1 MTDTKAA
8 AAIFGVGPRDGVGA
22 ELCHQ
27 AARAGHHV
35 FVNGRTAEKIEAVA
49 DAIKAEGGSAEPLL
63 ADVTN
68 EQVNTALETAAKSGL
83 PLEFA
88 VYNAGNNRPEAFLDV
103 TPEIYEEMWRVICFG
118 VCCFAVRLMLTQQDI
133 AERQS
138 LFFTG
143 ASGSLRGKANFSAF
157 ASGKGVLH
165 APSHRA
171 RVRPAKHPVAHV
183 VIDGA
188 INGEKISSRF
198 PEFLERLGEDGT
210 LNIGAI
216 AEAFMMLHAQHHTA
230 WTRNST
236 CGLSRKITEPP
247 GARLV
252 SVKSRCRDE
261 PDSGRF

>member
-35 FVNGRTAEKIEAVA
+35 FVNGRTAEKIEAVV
-49 DAIKAEGGSAEPLL
+49 DAIRTDGGSAEPLL

-68 EQVNTALETAAKSGL
+68 VEQVNTAMETVAKSGL
-83 PLEFA
+83 PLELT

-118 VCCFAVRLMLTQQDI
+118 AFIVSQATIRLMLTQQDI

-157 ASGKGVLH
+157 ASGKGAMRML
-165 APSHRA
+165 AQSIA
-171 RVRPAKHPVAHV
+171 REFGPQNIHVAHV

-188 INGEKISSRF
+188 INGEKISTRF

-210 LNIGAI
+210 LNIAAI
-216 AEAFMMLHAQHHTA
+216 AEAFMMLHGQHKTA
-230 WTRNST
+230 WTQELDLRPFKENY
-236 CGLSRKITEPP
+236 
-247 GARLV
+247 
-252 SVKSRCRDE
+252 
-261 PDSGRF
+261 

>member
-1 MTDTKAA
+1 MTDVKTA
-8 AAIFGVGPRDGVGA
+8 AAIFGVGPRKGVGA

-68 EQVNTALETAAKSGL
+68 VEQVNASLETVGRSGL
-83 PLEFA
+83 PLELA
-88 VYNAGNNRPEAFLDV
+88 IYNAGNNRPEAFLDV

-118 VCCFAVRLMLTQQDI
+118 AFVVSQATVRLMLTQQGI

-157 ASGKGVLH
+157 ASGKGALRML
-165 APSHRA
+165 AQSIA
-171 RVRPAKHPVAHV
+171 REFGPQNIHVAHV

-188 INGEKISSRF
+188 INGDKVGARF
-198 PEFLERLGEDGT
+198 PEYLERLGNPELTAMAVRNALKRDYT
-210 LNIGAI
+210 LKSNRDIKAWASTEGAD
-216 AEAFMMLHAQHHTA
+216 LL
-230 WTRNST
+230 R
-236 CGLSRKITEPP
+236 
-247 GARLV
+247 
-252 SVKSRCRDE
+252 
-261 PDSGRF
+261 

>member
-1 MTDTKAA
+1 MTDTKTA
-8 AAIFGVGPRDGVGA
+8 AAIFGVGPRNGVGG

-49 DAIKAEGGSAEPLL
+49 DAIRANGGSAEPLL

-68 EQVNTALETAAKSGL
+68 VEQVNTAMETVAKSGL
-83 PLEFA
+83 PLELT

-118 VCCFAVRLMLTQQDI
+118 AFIVSQATIRLMLTQQDI

-157 ASGKGVLH
+157 ASGKGAMRML
-165 APSHRA
+165 AQSIA
-171 RVRPAKHPVAHV
+171 REFGPQNIHVAHV

-188 INGEKISSRF
+188 INGEKISTRF

-210 LNIGAI
+210 LNIAAI
-216 AEAFMMLHAQHHTA
+216 AEAFMMLHGQHKTA
-230 WTRNST
+230 WTQELDLRPFKENY
-236 CGLSRKITEPP
+236 
-247 GARLV
+247 
-252 SVKSRCRDE
+252 
-261 PDSGRF
+261 

>member
-49 DAIKAEGGSAEPLL
+49 DAIRADGGSAEPLL

-68 EQVNTALETAAKSGL
+68 VEQVNTAMETVAKSGL
-83 PLEFA
+83 PLELA

-103 TPEIYEEMWRVICFG
+103 TPEIYEEMWRGVCFG
-118 VCCFAVRLMLTQQDI
+118 AFFVSKATIRLMLTQQDI

-157 ASGKGVLH
+157 ASGKGALRML
-165 APSHRA
+165 AQSIA
-171 RVRPAKHPVAHV
+171 REYGPQNIHVAHV

-188 INGEKISSRF
+188 INGEKISTRF

-216 AEAFMMLHAQHHTA
+216 AEAFMMLHGQHKTA
-230 WTRNST
+230 WTQELDLRPFKENY
-236 CGLSRKITEPP
+236 
-247 GARLV
+247 
-252 SVKSRCRDE
+252 
-261 PDSGRF
+261 